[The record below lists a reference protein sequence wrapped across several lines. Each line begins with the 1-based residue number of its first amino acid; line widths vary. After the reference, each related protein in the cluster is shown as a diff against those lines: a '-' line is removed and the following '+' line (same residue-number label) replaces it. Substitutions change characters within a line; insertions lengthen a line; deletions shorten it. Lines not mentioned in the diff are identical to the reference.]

1 MTGSES
7 RQVRASAG
15 NEWKN
20 MGLVDN
26 ADLTGLKALLS
37 RADWFTV
44 LRNAGRLEPGEL
56 PNRLL
61 TIPGRDAQIALREI
75 VRLVADLPTGTSSI
89 VVWQQDGSELW
100 VDTGTIALACR
111 EGLVTISVTV
121 SCDQIA
127 KPVTIAVPIA
137 VGTKDAPSGL
147 VMSTLTHVDAPQIIN
162 ERWSDAITAFA
173 WEALLEL
180 ARRLCN
186 NLGRDAAGLPLI
198 PGAIASARD
207 ALLIQPMSRHDLSA
221 LGK

>member
-1 MTGSES
+1 MMGSEN

-15 NEWKN
+15 SF
-20 MGLVDN
+20 LVDN

-56 PNRLL
+56 PNRML
-61 TIPGRDAQIALREI
+61 TIPRRDAQLALREI

-100 VDTGTIALACR
+100 VDTGTVALACR

-127 KPVTIAVPIA
+127 EPVTIAVPIA

-147 VMSTLTHVDAPQIIN
+147 VMSTLTHVDGPQIIS